1 MVIFKCRTPPPPT
14 ISHVIAF
21 GGRLKAMGSEN
32 VCLTDNFLTN
42 LYFWICILESSL
54 GEKKDKIAR
63 RYSITNQGVDF
74 GQYM

>member
-1 MVIFKCRTPPPPT
+1 MVIFTCSNPHYL
-14 ISHVIAF
+14 SCVIAF

-42 LYFWICILESSL
+42 LYFWIRILQSSL